1 VRGGPYFRCDCVIF
15 DPGREP
21 GAELRG
27 QGMKLVF
34 PNGEHAQVPLNPG
47 INKIGSARDGTIV
60 IERPGIA
67 PLHCEIQMS
76 GMGVNLQVPSGSTAP
91 VLVNDKPV
99 REMIAL
105 RPGDTIAL
113 GSVII
118 RVAAPDAPRPAASGT
133 TGTFDPDA
141 DSGAT
146 RMRMAVPKYILRGVS
161 GPVFGKM
168 YPVAGPTVIGRAPE
182 CGIPVT
188 VDEISRR
195 HVELK
200 PVADGLSVED
210 LGSANGTYVN
220 GQRVQKGFMKPG
232 DELRLDAVRFMLVAP
247 GQEVAATR
255 KPDAAGSAGA
265 GASGGSGKMIGII
278 VAVVVAVVA
287 VAYFVL
293 R

>member
-1 VRGGPYFRCDCVIF
+1 
-15 DPGREP
+15 
-21 GAELRG
+21 
-27 QGMKLVF
+27 MKLVF
-34 PNGEHAQVPLNPG
+34 PNGEHPQVLLNPG
-47 INKIGSARDGTIV
+47 INRIGSARDGTV
-60 IERPGIA
+60 VLERPGIA
-67 PLHCEIQMS
+67 PLHCEIHQS
-76 GMGVNLQVPSGSTAP
+76 GIGVNLQVPAGGPP
-91 VLVNDKPV
+91 VMVNDKPV

-105 RPGDTIAL
+105 RAGDTIAI
-113 GSVII
+113 GSVIA
-118 RVAAPDAPRPAASGT
+118 RVAAPDAPRPATSGT
-133 TGTFDPDA
+133 TGTFDPSMAD

-200 PVADGLSVED
+200 PVQDGLSVED
-210 LGSANGTYVN
+210 LGSANGSYVN

-232 DELRLDAVRFMLVAP
+232 DELRLDAVRFILVAP

-255 KPDAAGSAGA
+255 KLDSTSASAGK
-265 GASGGSGKMIGII
+265 SGGSGKMIGI
-278 VAVVVAVVA
+278 VVAVVI
-287 VAYFVL
+287 VAAIAAWFVL

>member
-1 VRGGPYFRCDCVIF
+1 
-15 DPGREP
+15 
-21 GAELRG
+21 
-27 QGMKLVF
+27 MKLVF
-34 PNGEHAQVPLNPG
+34 PNGEHPQVLLNPG
-47 INKIGSARDGTIV
+47 VNRIGSARDNTV
-60 IERPGIA
+60 VLDRPGIA
-67 PLHCEIQMS
+67 PVHCEIHES
-76 GMGVNLQVPSGSTAP
+76 GIGVNLQVPPGGGA
-91 VLVNDKPV
+91 VMVNDKPV

-105 RPGDTIAL
+105 RAGDTIGI
-113 GSVII
+113 GSII
-118 RVAAPDAPRPAASGT
+118 ARVAAMDAPRAVAPGAGQGS
-133 TGTFDPDA
+133 FDPGADA

-146 RMRMAVPKYILRGVS
+146 RMRMAVPKFILRGVS

-210 LGSANGTYVN
+210 LGSANGTYIN
-220 GQRVQKGFMKPG
+220 GQRTQKGFMKPG
-232 DELRLDAVRFMLVAP
+232 DELRLDAVRFILVAP

-255 KPDAAGSAGA
+255 KLDAAGSTAASG
-265 GASGGSGKMIGII
+265 SGGSGKVIGI
-278 VAVVVAVVA
+278 VVAVVA
-287 VAYFVL
+287 IAAIVAFVMM

>member
-1 VRGGPYFRCDCVIF
+1 
-15 DPGREP
+15 
-21 GAELRG
+21 
-27 QGMKLVF
+27 MKLVF
-34 PNGEHAQVPLNPG
+34 PNGEHPQVLLNTG
-47 INKIGSARDGTIV
+47 INRIGSARDGSV
-60 IERPGIA
+60 VLERPGIA
-67 PLHCEIQMS
+67 PVHCEIHQS
-76 GMGVNLQVPSGSTAP
+76 GIGVNLQVPVGSGS

-105 RPGDTIAL
+105 RAGDTINI
-113 GSVII
+113 GGVIEL
-118 RVAAPDAPRPAASGT
+118 VAAMEAPRSVPGSGT
-133 TGTFDPDA
+133 TGTIPSADE

-146 RMRMAVPKYILRGVS
+146 RMRMAVPKFVLRGVS

-182 CGIPVT
+182 CSIPVT

-200 PVADGLSVED
+200 PTQDGLSVED

-247 GQEVAATR
+247 GQEVTADPQDGRRRHAASKGAGGGGKLVGGIVAAVAGHEIAAIAAT
-255 KPDAAGSAGA
+255 
-265 GASGGSGKMIGII
+265 
-278 VAVVVAVVA
+278 
-287 VAYFVL
+287 
-293 R
+293 

>member
-1 VRGGPYFRCDCVIF
+1 
-15 DPGREP
+15 
-21 GAELRG
+21 
-27 QGMKLVF
+27 MKLVF
-34 PNGEHAQVPLNPG
+34 PNGEHPPVLLNPG
-47 INKIGSARDGTIV
+47 INKIGSARDGTV
-60 IERPGIA
+60 VLERPGVA
-67 PLHCEIQMS
+67 PVHCEIHQS
-76 GMGVNLQVPSGSTAP
+76 GIGVNLQVPAGVGS
-91 VLVNDKPV
+91 VMVNDKPV

-105 RPGDTIAL
+105 RAGDTISI
-113 GSVII
+113 GGII
-118 RVAAPDAPRPAASGT
+118 VRVAAMDAQRPGSTGT
-133 TGTFDPDA
+133 TGTFDMND

-146 RMRMAVPKYILRGVS
+146 RMRMAVPKYVLRGVS

-200 PVADGLSVED
+200 PVQDGLSVED

-255 KPDAAGSAGA
+255 KLDSAASGSG
-265 GASGGSGKMIGII
+265 SGGSGKIIGI
-278 VAVVVAVVA
+278 VVAVVA
-287 VAYFVL
+287 VAAIAAWAVMH
-293 R
+293 

>member
-1 VRGGPYFRCDCVIF
+1 
-15 DPGREP
+15 
-21 GAELRG
+21 
-27 QGMKLVF
+27 MKLVF
-34 PNGEHAQVPLNPG
+34 PNGEHPQVLLNPG
-47 INKIGSARDGTIV
+47 VNRIGSAPDNSV
-60 IERPGIA
+60 VLDRPGIA
-67 PLHCEIQMS
+67 PLHCEIHQS
-76 GMGVNLQVPSGSTAP
+76 GVGVNLQVPHGVGA
-91 VLVNDKPV
+91 VMVNDKPV

-105 RPGDTIAL
+105 RAGDTIGIGGVVA
-113 GSVII
+113 
-118 RVAAPDAPRPAASGT
+118 RVAALDAPRVVPPGSAPSL
-133 TGTFDPDA
+133 DPGVGD

-146 RMRMAVPKYILRGVS
+146 RMRAAVPKFILRGVS

-210 LGSANGTYVN
+210 LGSANGTYIN
-220 GQRVQKGFMKPG
+220 GQRTQKGFMKPG

-255 KPDAAGSAGA
+255 KLDGSGSAA
-265 GASGGSGKMIGII
+265 ADKPGGNTKLIAI
-278 VAVVVAVVA
+278 VIAMAVIAVIVV
-287 VAYFVL
+287 YMM

>member
-1 VRGGPYFRCDCVIF
+1 
-15 DPGREP
+15 
-21 GAELRG
+21 
-27 QGMKLVF
+27 MKLVF
-34 PNGEHAQVPLNPG
+34 PNGEHPQVLLNPG

-60 IERPGIA
+60 IERPGIL
-67 PLHCEIQMS
+67 PLHCEIHQS
-76 GMGVNLQVPSGSTAP
+76 GIGVNLQVPAGVGS

-105 RPGDTIAL
+105 RAGDTIAI
-113 GSVII
+113 GSVIA
-118 RVAAPDAPRPAASGT
+118 RVAAPDAPRPSATGT
-133 TGTFDPDA
+133 TGTFDPAD

-146 RMRMAVPKYILRGVS
+146 RMRMAVPKFILRGVS

-232 DELRLDAVRFMLVAP
+232 DELRLDAVRFILVAP
-247 GQEVAATR
+247 GQEVASTR
-255 KPDAAGSAGA
+255 KPDAPGA
-265 GASGGSGKMIGII
+265 GGGGKPGGNGKIIGI
-278 VAVVVAVVA
+278 VVAVVA
-287 VAYFVL
+287 IVAIIAFLVL
-293 R
+293 K

>member
-1 VRGGPYFRCDCVIF
+1 
-15 DPGREP
+15 
-21 GAELRG
+21 
-27 QGMKLVF
+27 MKLVF
-34 PNGEHAQVPLNPG
+34 PNGEHPQVLLNPG
-47 INKIGSARDGTIV
+47 VNRIGSASDSTV
-60 IERPGIA
+60 VLSRPGIA
-67 PLHCEIQMS
+67 PLHCEIHQS
-76 GMGVNLQVPSGSTAP
+76 GIGVNLQVPQGAGS

-105 RPGDTIAL
+105 RAGDTINI
-113 GSVII
+113 GGII
-118 RVAAPDAPRPAASGT
+118 ARVAAMDAPRAVSPGGS
-133 TGTFDPDA
+133 TGQSNFDLGQGD
-141 DSGAT
+141 DNGAT
-146 RMRMAVPKYILRGVS
+146 RMRMAVPKFVLRGVS

-195 HVELK
+195 HVELR
-200 PVADGLSVED
+200 PVQDGLSVED

-247 GQEVAATR
+247 GQEVTATR
-255 KPDAAGSAGA
+255 KPDGSGTSGAGKSAG
-265 GASGGSGKMIGII
+265 GKMVGIVI
-278 VAVVVAVVA
+278 VVVVVLIA
-287 VAYFVL
+287 AAYFVM

>member
-1 VRGGPYFRCDCVIF
+1 
-15 DPGREP
+15 
-21 GAELRG
+21 
-27 QGMKLVF
+27 MKLVF
-34 PNGEHAQVPLNPG
+34 PNGEHAQVPLNQG
-47 INKIGSARDGTIV
+47 INKIGSAKDGTV
-60 IERPGIA
+60 VLERPGIA
-67 PLHCEIQMS
+67 PVHCEIHQS
-76 GMGVNLQVPSGSTAP
+76 GIGVNLQVPAGGPP
-91 VLVNDKPV
+91 VMVNDKPV

-105 RPGDTIAL
+105 RPGDTIL
-113 GSVII
+113 IGQVMI
-118 RVAAPDAPRPAASGT
+118 RVAAPDAPRPASSGS
-133 TGTFDPDA
+133 TGQFDPDA

-146 RMRMAVPKYILRGVS
+146 RMRAAVPKFILRGVS

-168 YPVAGPTVIGRAPE
+168 YPVGGPTVIGRAPE

-200 PVADGLSVED
+200 PVQDGLSVED

-247 GQEVAATR
+247 GQEVAAAR
-255 KPDAAGSAGA
+255 KPDATAAGSG
-265 GASGGSGKMIGII
+265 GSGGSGKMIGII
-278 VAVVVAVVA
+278 VAIVVAIVA
-287 VAYFVL
+287 VAWFVL

>member
-1 VRGGPYFRCDCVIF
+1 
-15 DPGREP
+15 
-21 GAELRG
+21 
-27 QGMKLVF
+27 MKLVF
-34 PNGEHAQVPLNPG
+34 PNGEHAQVPLNTG
-47 INKIGSARDGTIV
+47 INRIGSARDGTV
-60 IERPGIA
+60 VLERPGIA
-67 PLHCEIQMS
+67 PLHCEIQMT
-76 GMGVNLQVPSGSTAP
+76 GMGVNLQVPAGAP
-91 VLVNDKPV
+91 PVMVNDKPV

-105 RPGDTIAL
+105 RPGDTIAI

-118 RVAAPDAPRPAASGT
+118 RVAAPDAPRPASSGT

-247 GQEVAATR
+247 GQEVSATR
-255 KPDAAGSAGA
+255 KPDATSASGA

-278 VAVVVAVVA
+278 VGVVVVVLIA
-287 VAYFVL
+287 AYLVL